1 MPGTES
7 SIQAAAEVRRRA
19 ERFASLR
26 GAQRAL
32 SRAVHPRELAEANQ
46 EARQLVIRLQ
56 ELSARV
62 RRSGE
67 ETLDREA
74 LAGID
79 AMLDEASHRL
89 LAVLDRIDIPA
100 LRSTVPPLLA
110 EHPDDVRGLVD
121 VLAEG
126 ELSNDEDMRKLEYLV
141 TILCT
146 EERDGRRV
154 LVREPAAAS
163 AGLRQATRER
173 GSEADADELER
184 RLGDAIAKLL
194 RGSADVGAIRDEMR
208 QLKEQSG
215 RGLLHPRALTAAVAY
230 NVAMSNQV
238 AGVVDGSRSI
248 DRLAEDLLEG
258 ADSDAASATSSTPTV
273 TATDPLGSASFESLV
288 QAFRGRVTGAEGGP
302 LEARRIVD
310 ACSLDGLSPAEL
322 ESFEPDE
329 NDHTARLT
337 RSAVVLGLVCRNIEA
352 VDAPL
357 RALGLDPDLLVNDSV
372 ARVADEMSGLAR
384 KLFADSEYDAAFHM
398 SEIKTRNLAK
408 LASPTQ
414 AVGPPGGAATR
425 SSDRLA
431 LAPPSVQPIGA
442 GSSGISLRRLLLG
455 ALAAGGLLGAILW
468 LPSGRSGA
476 IYAPEDLARVS
487 PFLESGYR
495 GEQAGQPVFV
505 GRLHPSWGYLGTAER
520 REVAELIGRSF
531 EGAGVPAVTL
541 SDEVRRRQVEW
552 LDGTLTFLAPRAQ

>member
-7 SIQAAAEVRRRA
+7 SLQAAAEIRRRA

-32 SRAVHPRELAEANQ
+32 SRAVHPRELAETNQ
-46 EARQLVIRLQ
+46 QARQLVIRLQ
-56 ELSARV
+56 ELSGRARS
-62 RRSGE
+62 SGE

-89 LAVLDRIDIPA
+89 LAVLDRIDIAA

-110 EHPDDVRGLVD
+110 EHPEHVRGLVD

-141 TILCT
+141 TLLCT

-163 AGLRQATRER
+163 ARLRQAARER
-173 GSEADADELER
+173 GGSEADADELER
-184 RLGDAIAKLL
+184 RLGDAIARLL
-194 RGSADVGAIRDEMR
+194 HGSADAGAIRDEMR

-215 RGLLHPRALTAAVAY
+215 LGLLHPRVLTAAVAY

-238 AGVVDGSRSI
+238 VGLVDGSLSI
-248 DRLAEDLLEG
+248 DRLAEDLLED
-258 ADSDAASATSSTPTV
+258 ADPDAASATSSTPTV
-273 TATDPLGSASFESLV
+273 TTLDPLGSTSFETLI

-310 ACSLDGLSPAEL
+310 ACALDGLSPTEL

-329 NDHTARLT
+329 DDQAARLT
-337 RSAVVLGLVCRNIEA
+337 RSAVILGLVCRNIEA
-352 VDAPL
+352 VDTPL
-357 RALGLDPDLLVNDSV
+357 RALGLDPDLLMNDSV
-372 ARVADEMSGLAR
+372 ARVADEMTGLAR
-384 KLFADSEYDAAFHM
+384 KLFADSEYDAAFHL

-408 LASPTQ
+408 LASRSQ
-414 AVGPPGGAATR
+414 GVGPSGGVATR
-425 SSDRLA
+425 SSARLA
-431 LAPPSVQPIGA
+431 LAASSVPSGA
-442 GSSGISLRRLLLG
+442 GSSGTSVRRLWLG
-455 ALAAGGLLGAILW
+455 ALAVAGLLGAILW
-468 LPSGRSGA
+468 LASGWSSTL
-476 IYAPEDLARVS
+476 YAPEDLARVS

-495 GEQAGQPVFV
+495 AEQAGQPVFV
-505 GRLHPSWGYLGTAER
+505 GRLHPSWDYLGTAER

-531 EGAGVPAVTL
+531 ESVGVPAVTL

-552 LDGTLTFLAPRAQ
+552 LDGTLTFLAPRSQ